1 MTTAR
6 LVLSLGL
13 AWSLLGVN
21 AYAAM
26 PHPAY
31 TRYDDPAF
39 CSGWLRT
46 HPGEP
51 SSSDRRKHC
60 VIAVASTYIDAEEN
74 SLPPEKQLFAD
85 DVSRHH
91 IGTPPSFA
99 PGNRAKLMAEDS
111 HKVIS
116 AIRNRRWTVEGDT
129 AWILYDGYLKK
140 DPDKIGFYVAERI
153 TLENGLIHE
162 ILVADI
168 TLPK

>member
-1 MTTAR
+1 MTTGR
-6 LVLSLGL
+6 LVLSLSL
-13 AWSLLGVN
+13 AGNLLGAG

-31 TRYDDPAF
+31 QRYDDPVF
-39 CSGWLRT
+39 CSDWLRA
-46 HPGEP
+46 HPDEP
-51 SSSDRRKHC
+51 AASDRRRHC
-60 VIAVASTYIDAEEN
+60 VIAVATTYIDAEEN
-74 SLPPEKQLFAD
+74 SLPPEKQLLAD

-91 IGTPPSFA
+91 IGTPPKFV
-99 PGNRAKLMAEDS
+99 PGNRARLMAEDS

-140 DPDKIGFYVAERI
+140 KPDRIGFYVAERI
-153 TLENGLIHE
+153 TLEKGLIHE

-168 TLPK
+168 TIPK

>member
-1 MTTAR
+1 MTAGR
-6 LVLSLGL
+6 LALSLCLIL
-13 AWSLLGVN
+13 ACAE

-31 TRYDDPAF
+31 QRYDDPVF
-39 CSGWLRT
+39 CSDWLRT

-51 SSSDRRKHC
+51 TASDRRKHC
-60 VIAVASTYIDAEEN
+60 VIAVATTYIDAEEN
-74 SLPPEKQLFAD
+74 SLPPEKQLFTD

-91 IGTPPSFA
+91 IGTPPSFM

-153 TLENGLIHE
+153 TLQKGLIRE

>member
-1 MTTAR
+1 MTAGR
-6 LVLSLGL
+6 WALLLCLIVL
-13 AWSLLGVN
+13 AAD

-31 TRYDDPAF
+31 QRYDDPVF
-39 CSGWLRT
+39 CSNWLRT
-46 HPGEP
+46 HLGEP
-51 SSSDRRKHC
+51 ASSDRRRHC
-60 VIAVASTYIDAEEN
+60 VIAVATTYIDAEEN

-91 IGTPPSFA
+91 IGTPPNFA
-99 PGNRAKLMAEDS
+99 PGNRARLMAEDS

-153 TLENGLIHE
+153 TLEKGLIRE

>member
-1 MTTAR
+1 MTTGR
-6 LVLSLGL
+6 LMLSLCLVLS
-13 AWSLLGVN
+13 AAN
-21 AYAAM
+21 ADAAM

-31 TRYDDPAF
+31 HRYDDPVF
-39 CSGWLRT
+39 CSEWLRT
-46 HPGEP
+46 HPNEP
-51 SSSDRRKHC
+51 ASTDRRKHC

-91 IGTPPSFA
+91 IGTPPDFA
-99 PGNRAKLMAEDS
+99 PGNRARLMAEDS

-140 DPDKIGFYVAERI
+140 APGKIGFYVAERI
-153 TLENGLIHE
+153 TLQKGLIHE

-168 TLPK
+168 TMPK